1 MLEYH
6 NVLRRELL
14 LKIYQFKTN
23 LNYYHFGDI
32 DAGGFYIYLHLV
44 EKTNIPLKTTA
55 VNIGIL
61 LKYQEYTKKLTA
73 NNRKRLIKLKERF
86 HDDVIDYMLE
96 NDCKLEQEIIELHT
110 IYISN
115 YYR

>member
-1 MLEYH
+1 M
-6 NVLRRELL
+6 
-14 LKIYQFKTN
+14 KIYQFKTN

-44 EKTNIPLKTTA
+44 EKTNIPLKTT
-55 VNIGIL
+55 VMNIGIL

-96 NDCKLEQEIIELHT
+96 NDCKLEQEIVELHT